1 MRAAVP
7 VVLGYLGIG
16 IAAGVVERAAG
27 LSYAEVLLISAVL
40 YAGSAQFVVTSML
53 LLASPGSAIV
63 LTVFFLNLRHLLL
76 SAALAPALRGVPA
89 WKNALL
95 GLQLTD
101 ETFVV
106 ASGRRPLSPAWMAGL
121 NLAAW
126 SAWAMANLAGAA
138 LSGAARDTRTL
149 AFALP
154 AMFAGLL
161 VLQVRIQPRL
171 REALG
176 VALFSGA
183 AGAGIQLAAPG
194 PGAVIARPCWG
205 RRWDSRS
212 SDGSPARNPRAS
224 ARLRAGHRGAARAAA
239 RRAVAAPAAAVARRL
254 AALRA
259 DRGARRAARDR
270 AAFGGR
276 RRPAGDHGGVRGC
289 GRDAQPP
296 GHRDRGRNRE

>member
-16 IAAGVVERAAG
+16 IAAGVVERGAG

-40 YAGSAQFVVTSML
+40 YAGSAQFVTSML
-53 LLASPGSAIV
+53 SLASSASAIV

-194 PGAVIARPCWG
+194 PGAVIGATVLG
-205 RRWDSRS
+205 ATLGLSLERWKSGPKSSR
-212 SDGSPARNPRAS
+212 
-224 ARLRAGHRGAARAAA
+224 
-239 RRAVAAPAAAVARRL
+239 
-254 AALRA
+254 
-259 DRGARRAARDR
+259 
-270 AAFGGR
+270 
-276 RRPAGDHGGVRGC
+276 
-289 GRDAQPP
+289 
-296 GHRDRGRNRE
+296 